1 MRSIS
6 FKIQGHADRI
16 VLADTNFP
24 TASIC
29 GEGTEGPRQVK
40 HIVKTAQYLR
50 SIPFAHILG
59 ILTIF
64 FARNSYYSNTIGR
77 GKKQADCQ
85 SCLLREA
92 LKITFFGTIPK

>member
-1 MRSIS
+1 MVIWQFENLEKSWRVRPIS

-29 GEGTEGPRQVK
+29 GEGTEGPRQVT
-40 HIVKTAQYLR
+40 HILQKPR
-50 SIPFAHILG
+50 SIKDQFHMPIFREFW
-59 ILTIF
+59 TIF

-77 GKKQADCQ
+77 EK
-85 SCLLREA
+85 
-92 LKITFFGTIPK
+92 